1 MDKQRTVYLDV
12 IRVIACMM
20 VIIMHSPIPGINAE
34 SHGAFLVLISYLT
47 VSCVPLFFMVSGALL
62 LPCKKEITAID
73 YFKKRIGKVAG
84 PTIAFSLLYIVI
96 HNSRNWFVSILSI
109 PFSAQGHGILW
120 FMYTLIG
127 LYLLV
132 PIISPWI
139 RQASKREL
147 EIYILFWMITQCYP
161 YLSLFLGINSSN
173 TGILYYF
180 TGYAGYFLSGY
191 YLNHYSVSLK
201 WLLPLA
207 ILMLP
212 LPLLNKN
219 FDWNLDFYS
228 AFWYLSAPVAIMTAT
243 WFVGIKR
250 LCETFVYNI
259 RLSTISNLSFGIYLI
274 HIFIMRT
281 LLWNWSVITE
291 ISNYYLQTIVI
302 AVFTFAGS
310 YTACKIISYIPYSQY
325 LIGYTEK
332 NKNIKN
338 NIY

>member
-1 MDKQRTVYLDV
+1 MNKQRTVYLDV

-20 VIIMHSPIPGINAE
+20 VIIMHAPIPNIGVE
-34 SHGAFLVLISYLT
+34 DHGAFLVLINYLT
-47 VSCVPLFFMVSGALL
+47 VPCVPLFFMISGTLL
-62 LPCKKEITAID
+62 LPYKKEATTID
-73 YFKKRIGKVAG
+73 FLKKRIGKVVG
-84 PTIAFSLLYIVI
+84 PTIIFSLLYMVI
-96 HNSRNWFVSILSI
+96 NNSGNWSKSILSI
-109 PFSAQGHGILW
+109 PFSTQGHGILW

-139 RQASKREL
+139 RQASRKEL
-147 EIYILFWMITQCYP
+147 EIYLLLWIITQCYP
-161 YLSLFLGINSSN
+161 YLSLFLEINSSN

-180 TGYAGYFLSGY
+180 TGYAGYFLLGY
-191 YLNHYSVSLK
+191 YLNRYPISLK
-201 WLLPLA
+201 LLLPLA

-212 LPLLNKN
+212 LPLLNKI

-250 LCETFVYNI
+250 LCETFVFNI

-291 ISNYYLQTIVI
+291 IPNYYLQTATV
-302 AVFTFAGS
+302 VLFAFVGS
-310 YTACKIISYIPYSQY
+310 YIVCKIISYIPYSQY
-325 LIGYTEK
+325 VIGYTER
-332 NKNIKN
+332 NK
-338 NIY
+338 